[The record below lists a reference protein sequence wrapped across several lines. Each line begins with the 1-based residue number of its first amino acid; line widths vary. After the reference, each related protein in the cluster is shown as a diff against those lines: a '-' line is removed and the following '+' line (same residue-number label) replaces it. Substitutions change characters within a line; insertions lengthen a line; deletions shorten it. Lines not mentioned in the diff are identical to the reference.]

1 MAQPGQRHLSEQGSK
16 LFRIRKTVLKML
28 AKRGYNVSGKS
39 VDMTTDEFMDLF
51 GDNPSR
57 EEMTILVEHSEAQED
72 QMFVFFPEDEKVGVK
87 PIRTYGDRMR
97 EQGVSKCII
106 VVRGGMTPFARSATQ
121 ELCSQRNVQVEDF
134 KDAELMVDITEHVLV
149 PEHIVLT
156 PEAKAELLKRYKLID
171 TQLPRIQMTDPVA
184 RYYGLQRGQ
193 VVKIIRP
200 SETAGRCARVQ
211 TLRVQGV
218 LMFAVIM
225 FSFGWLLAIACASSD
240 YLYMRVNAAH
250 TTAAKRLASFVCI
263 VALQH
268 SQHYHSSST
277 THNVVVIAS

>member
-28 AKRGYNVSGKS
+28 AKRGYNVAGKN

-200 SETAGRCARVQ
+200 SETAGRYV
-211 TLRVQGV
+211 T
-218 LMFAVIM
+218 
-225 FSFGWLLAIACASSD
+225 
-240 YLYMRVNAAH
+240 Y
-250 TTAAKRLASFVCI
+250 RLCI
-263 VALQH
+263 
-268 SQHYHSSST
+268 
-277 THNVVVIAS
+277 